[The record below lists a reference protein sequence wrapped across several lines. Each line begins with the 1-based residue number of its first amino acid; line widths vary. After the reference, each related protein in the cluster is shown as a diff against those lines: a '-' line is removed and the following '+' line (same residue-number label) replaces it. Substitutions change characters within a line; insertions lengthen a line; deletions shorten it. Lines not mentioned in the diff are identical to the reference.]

1 MVAPVFRIV
10 EVLLLLNNHM
20 FKRMP
25 ATIYTESDLVQLK
38 VKNEKSE
45 LRWNRFKRSCF
56 GLILTLGVIGS
67 ASKMISY
74 DGDKTKI
81 PVVRLEG
88 GIAGDA
94 SKGSADFIIAKL
106 RTAFDMKNTE
116 GVILYI
122 DSPGGSPA
130 EAERISRFIDR
141 KKSETKK
148 SLYVV
153 CGNVCASA
161 GYMIAAHA
169 DEIYAGK
176 YSLVGS
182 IGAILSSWN
191 FSEAIEKFGIQ
202 HNAYA
207 SGKLKAMLNP
217 FAPYKQDDA
226 VKAQALVN
234 GMGEI
239 FASEVQERR
248 GQKLSA
254 DVDLFTGEVWDGK
267 DAKIYGLIDA
277 VGTLDD
283 VAKDKFPDGAVV
295 VEINKAGKGFQ
306 VLQSATDMM
315 ARSIASALVEAS
327 TFKLR

>member
-1 MVAPVFRIV
+1 
-10 EVLLLLNNHM
+10 M
-20 FKRMP
+20 FNRKS
-25 ATIYTESDLVQLK
+25 TSTYSESDLVQFK
-38 VKNEKSE
+38 VKTEKSG
-45 LRWNRFKRSCF
+45 LRWNYFKRTCF
-56 GLILTLGVIGS
+56 GLILALGVAGS
-67 ASKMISY
+67 VTKLIPYES
-74 DGDKTKI
+74 DKAKI

-94 SKGSADFIIAKL
+94 SKGSADFIIQKL
-106 RTAFDMKNTE
+106 KIAFDMKNAE

-130 EAERISRFIDR
+130 EAERINRFIER
-141 KKSETKK
+141 KKAETKK
-148 SLYVV
+148 PLYAV
-153 CGNVCASA
+153 CGNMCASA

-226 VKAQALVN
+226 VKAQTLVN
-234 GMGEI
+234 GMGKI

-248 GQKLSA
+248 GQKLST
-254 DVDLFTGEVWDGK
+254 DIDLFTGEVWDGK
-267 DAKIYGLIDA
+267 DAKTYGLIDA

-283 VAKDKFPDGAVV
+283 VANDKFADNAVV
-295 VEINKAGKGFQ
+295 VEINKAGKGLQ
-306 VLQSATDMM
+306 LLQSATNM
-315 ARSIASALVEAS
+315 AAQSIVSAMVEAN

>member
-1 MVAPVFRIV
+1 
-10 EVLLLLNNHM
+10 M
-20 FKRMP
+20 FKKKP
-25 ATIYTESDLVQLK
+25 TVTYTDSDLVQLQ
-38 VKNEKSE
+38 VKTEKSE
-45 LRWNRFKRSCF
+45 LRWNYFKRTCF
-56 GLILTLGVIGS
+56 GLILVFGVAGS
-67 ASKMISY
+67 LSKMLPY
-74 DGDKTKI
+74 ENDKAKI

-94 SKGSADFIIAKL
+94 SKGSADFIIEKL
-106 RTAFDMKNTE
+106 RIAFDVKNADA
-116 GVILYI
+116 VILYI

-130 EAERISRFIDR
+130 EAERINRFIDR
-141 KKSETKK
+141 KKAETKK
-148 SLYVV
+148 PLYAV
-153 CGNVCASA
+153 CGNMCASA

-226 VKAQALVN
+226 IKAQTLVN
-234 GMGEI
+234 GMGKI

-248 GQKLSA
+248 REKLTT
-254 DVDLFTGEVWDGK
+254 DIDLFTGEVWDGN
-267 DAKIYGLIDA
+267 DAKTYGLIDA

-283 VAKDKFPDGAVV
+283 VAKDKFSDGAVI
-295 VEINKAGKGFQ
+295 VEINKAGKGLQ
-306 VLQSATDMM
+306 LLQSASKMM
-315 ARSIASALVEAS
+315 AESVVSALVEAN